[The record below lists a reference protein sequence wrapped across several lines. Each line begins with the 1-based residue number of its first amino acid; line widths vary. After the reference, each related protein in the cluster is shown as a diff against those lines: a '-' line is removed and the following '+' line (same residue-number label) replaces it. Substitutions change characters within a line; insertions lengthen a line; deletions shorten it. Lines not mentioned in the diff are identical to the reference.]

1 MHNTLKQTTTTP
13 PAAFAPPIHQLSAIT
28 IKRTLAII
36 LFMAVLV
43 RVGSALFQ
51 GEAVETLP
59 GVYDQVSYDSLARR
73 VLAGYGF
80 SFGEDHW
87 PATRAGEPTAH
98 WSFLYTLYLAGVYA
112 LFGAHPLIAR
122 LIQAVIAGLL
132 HTWLA
137 WRIGRRLFGDGA
149 GLVAAVLSALYIYF
163 FYYAGSLITEPF
175 YLTCVLWVFD
185 ITLRLAAEYPR
196 DNQEP
201 SQQPG
206 QQRNQRWR
214 QWLELGLA
222 VGITTLF
229 RQLFLL
235 FVPFLYL
242 WLWWQL
248 AEPLRS
254 ATRNDPGNGTP
265 WWQRWLKPIGGFAVA
280 TVVIA
285 LLIVPWTARNYRAF
299 GTLVP
304 LNTNAGYVFFWGNH
318 PIYGTHFIGILP
330 FPGPSYYELIP
341 KELLPLNE
349 AKLDQALLKLGLQ
362 FIQED
367 PKRYLLL
374 SISRVQEYFKFWPS
388 ADSGRISNLARVGSF
403 GLMLPFMLY
412 GLYLTLFVHL
422 RTSTREQRA
431 AIFLLCLFMVV
442 YTGIHLLTWTLI
454 RYRLPVDTFLLL
466 FAAVGLLR
474 LFLRL
479 RTTLAK

>member
-1 MHNTLKQTTTTP
+1 MLKQPSTTTP
-13 PAAFAPPIHQLSAIT
+13 AISVPIADQFSQST
-28 IKRTLAII
+28 IKRLLAII
-36 LFMAVLV
+36 LLLAVLV

-59 GVYDQVSYDSLARR
+59 GVYDQVSYDGLARR
-73 VLAGYGF
+73 VLDGHGF

-137 WRIGRRLFGDGA
+137 WRIGRRLFGDAA
-149 GLVAAVLSALYIYF
+149 GLIAAALSALYIYF

-185 ITLRLAAEYPR
+185 ITLRLAAEYR
-196 DNQEP
+196 RN
-201 SQQPG
+201 SQQPSQG
-206 QQRNQRWR
+206 WK

-248 AEPLRS
+248 AQPLRS
-254 ATRNDPGNGTP
+254 TTNNDPGRDAP
-265 WWQRWLKPIGGFAVA
+265 WWQRWLKPIGGFAAA

-285 LLIVPWTARNYRAF
+285 LLIVPWTVRNYRAF

-318 PIYGTHFIGILP
+318 PIYGTHFVGILP
-330 FPGPSYYELIP
+330 SPGPSYYELIP

-367 PKRYLLL
+367 PKRPTAPPV
-374 SISRVQEYFKFWPS
+374 RRC
-388 ADSGRISNLARVGSF
+388 G
-403 GLMLPFMLY
+403 
-412 GLYLTLFVHL
+412 
-422 RTSTREQRA
+422 
-431 AIFLLCLFMVV
+431 
-442 YTGIHLLTWTLI
+442 TGGH
-454 RYRLPVDTFLLL
+454 RRL
-466 FAAVGLLR
+466 
-474 LFLRL
+474 
-479 RTTLAK
+479 

>member
-1 MHNTLKQTTTTP
+1 MLTTSKQPPTAMPALPMPISYQLSESTLKR
-13 PAAFAPPIHQLSAIT
+13 L
-28 IKRTLAII
+28 LAII
-36 LFMAVLV
+36 LLLAVLV

-73 VLAGYGF
+73 VVEGHGF

-137 WRIGRRLFGDGA
+137 WRIGRRLFGNSA
-149 GLVAAVLSALYIYF
+149 GLIAAALSAFYIYF

-185 ITLRLAAEYPR
+185 VTLRLAADHPR
-196 DNQEP
+196 A
-201 SQQPG
+201 SQQP
-206 QQRNQRWR
+206 NQRWK

-222 VGITTLF
+222 VGVTALL

-248 AEPLRS
+248 AQPHRS
-254 ATRNDPGNGTP
+254 TSNDEP
-265 WWQRWLKPIGGFAVA
+265 WWQRWLKPIGGFVVA
-280 TVVIA
+280 TLLIA
-285 LLIVPWTARNYRAF
+285 LLIAPWTVRNYRAF

-330 FPGPSYYELIP
+330 ADGPSYYQLIP

-362 FIQED
+362 FIKDD
-367 PKRYLLL
+367 PRRYLLL
-374 SISRVQEYFKFWPS
+374 SVSRVQEYFKFWPS
-388 ADSGRISNLARVGSF
+388 ADSGRVSNLARVGSF

-412 GLYLTLFVHL
+412 GLYLTLVVRL
-422 RTSTREQRA
+422 RTYTTEQRA
-431 AIFLLCLFMVV
+431 TLFLLCLFMVV
-442 YTGIHLLTWTLI
+442 YTSIHLLTWTLI
-454 RYRLPVDTFLLL
+454 RYRLPVDTLLLL
-466 FAAVGLLR
+466 FAAVGLLHI
-474 LFLRL
+474 FSRL
-479 RTTLAK
+479 RARLLK

>member
-1 MHNTLKQTTTTP
+1 M
-13 PAAFAPPIHQLSAIT
+13 PIPYQLSEST
-28 IKRTLAII
+28 IKRLLAVI
-36 LFMAVLV
+36 LLLAVLV
-43 RVGSALFQ
+43 RIGSALFQ
-51 GEAVETLP
+51 GETVETLP
-59 GVYDQVSYDSLARR
+59 GVYDQVSYDGLARR
-73 VLAGYGF
+73 VVDGYGF

-112 LFGAHPLIAR
+112 LFGAHPLVAR

-149 GLVAAVLSALYIYF
+149 GLIAAALSALYIYF

-196 DNQEP
+196 DSKQP
-201 SQQPG
+201 SQQPS
-206 QQRNQRWR
+206 QRWK

-248 AEPLRS
+248 AQPLHS
-254 ATRNDPGNGTP
+254 APSNDPGSDAR
-265 WWQRWLKPIGGFAVA
+265 WWQRWLKPMGGFAAA
-280 TVVIA
+280 TLVIA
-285 LLIVPWTARNYRAF
+285 LLIVPWTIRNYRAF

-318 PIYGTHFIGILP
+318 PIYGTHFVGILP
-330 FPGPSYYELIP
+330 SPGPSYYELIP

-362 FIQED
+362 FIKED

-374 SISRVQEYFKFWPS
+374 SLSRVQEYFKFWPS

-403 GLMLPFMLY
+403 GIMLPFMLY
-412 GLYLTLFVHL
+412 GLYLTLFVRL
-422 RTSTREQRA
+422 RTYTREQRA
-431 AIFLLCLFMVV
+431 ALFLLCLFMVV

-466 FAAVGLLR
+466 FAAVGLLHI
-474 LFLRL
+474 FLRL
-479 RTTLAK
+479 RPATPK